1 MPFNLITPP
10 LGLHF
15 IVFFHPGFS
24 DPVIYPGIPDISFQE
39 VSGIDVTFGTEEYQE
54 GGENR
59 FKHKLLDIP
68 TYSDLVL
75 KRGMLIGSAGIQW
88 FAEQL
93 EKFRARPVDVIVI
106 LLNGSHLPL
115 QAWNF
120 INAWPKKWEFESLD
134 AQNGKVF
141 IEKMTLSYQY
151 YKRLDPVAA
160 AAELIL

>member
-1 MPFNLITPP
+1 MGQLFTPP

-15 IVFFHPGFS
+15 IVFFQPGFPP
-24 DPVIYPGIPDISFQE
+24 DMVLYPGIPDISFQE
-39 VSGIDVTFGTEEYQE
+39 VSGMDITFGTEEYQE

-59 FKHKLLDIP
+59 FKHKLMGIP
-68 TYSDLVL
+68 SYSNLSL

-93 EKFRARPVDVIVI
+93 ESFRAKPVDVIVI

-120 INAWPKKWEFESLD
+120 INAWPVSWKFDSLD

-141 IEKMTLSYQY
+141 IETIELSYQY